1 MRYKRPRNAGG
12 WGAISYSL
20 LKSLRAGG
28 LGPMIQAL
36 LTRNTCKSCALGM
49 GGQKGGLRDEK
60 GHFPAVCN
68 KSVVAQA
75 SDMQKAIPS
84 KFFKQN
90 NIAALS
96 TWSAFQLERAGR
108 LVNPMLCE
116 PESSY
121 YKEISWEYALE
132 RIADQLKS
140 TKPENS
146 FFYASG
152 RSSNEAAFLL
162 QLFARIFGTNN
173 VNNCSY
179 YCHQAS
185 GVGMSNT
192 LGTSTA
198 TIQLEDLDNADLI
211 FLIGA
216 NPASNHPRFM
226 RILMETRRR
235 GGQVIVIN
243 PARERGLERFSV
255 PSDLRSLLL
264 GSDIASSY
272 IQPNIGG
279 DIALF
284 KGIAKG
290 LFQIETI
297 NSGTIDLDYIS
308 NHTNNFEVF
317 RESIH
322 ATTWESI
329 EKVSGITR
337 ATIENIASKYAQAK
351 NVVFA
356 WAMGLTHHAHG
367 VDNIQEVVN
376 LALLRGMVGK
386 KHAGLLP
393 LRGHSNVQGIGS
405 VGFTPKLKQ
414 VIFDN
419 LEKQLNVSLPT
430 NKGLDTLSCMEF
442 AHQGNFNFAWCLGGN
457 LFGSNPDSSFSE
469 EALSR
474 IDFILYMNTTLNQGH
489 FRGRGKATIVLP
501 VLARDEE
508 PQKTTQESMFNY
520 IRLSDGGKGRH
531 FGPRSEGHII
541 SDIAARV
548 LKESPIKWKE
558 FQPNTNIRDLIGK
571 IVPGFE
577 KIGMIDQTKEEFHI
591 TGRILHSP
599 EFPTT
604 DGRATFAVCS
614 MPQLSIKKSAEF
626 TCKLM
631 TVRSEGQFNTVVYDK
646 EDRYRGVK
654 SRDVIFM
661 NAEDIHSLSIQ
672 EGERVTVK
680 NATGILD
687 NQEVVEYPI
696 KAGNVMMYY
705 PEANILVPREYDNKS
720 RTPSFKSIDVKIT
733 KKNMLVPQLG

>member
-28 LGPMIQAL
+28 LGPMMLAL

-116 PESSY
+116 SESSY

-140 TKPENS
+140 TEPESS

-235 GGQVIVIN
+235 SGQVIVVN

-520 IRLSDGGKGRH
+520 IRLSDGGKERH

-680 NATGILD
+680 NTTGILD
-687 NQEVVEYPI
+687 DQEVVEYPI